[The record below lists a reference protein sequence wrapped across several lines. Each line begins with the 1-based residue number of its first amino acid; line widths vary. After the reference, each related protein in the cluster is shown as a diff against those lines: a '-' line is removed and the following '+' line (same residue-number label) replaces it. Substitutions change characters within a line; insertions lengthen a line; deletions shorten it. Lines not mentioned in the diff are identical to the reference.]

1 MPWAA
6 SFTPKLVVKTPLDG
20 PSTGSAG
27 CAGSASDGS
36 GKLDGTR
43 SQILPHA
50 TITTVAAPGAGVM
63 AASAALGVG
72 VTAASGALGAGVTA
86 ASVWAGVDAAGP
98 WLEVAGAVAGLA
110 APVQAASRP
119 VAAKR
124 TTRARTSV
132 GRERRQVCIGAIL
145 VRRSHPG
152 PEDVRAPR
160 QWDHQRDPNGDRPD
174 PSTGRWDVLVG
185 YGAVPAAAAR
195 SAGRAP
201 KTNATASR
209 TSASEGRTVRVPW
222 ASACIVPS

>member
-6 SFTPKLVVKTPLDG
+6 SFTPRLVVKTPLDG

-50 TITTVAAPGAGVM
+50 TVTTVAAPGASVM

-72 VTAASGALGAGVTA
+72 VTAASGALGAGVMAASAALGVGVTA
-86 ASVWAGVDAAGP
+86 ASVWAGVDADGP

-110 APVQAASRP
+110 APVQAVSRP

-124 TTRARTSV
+124 ATR
-132 GRERRQVCIGAIL
+132 GRE
-145 VRRSHPG
+145 H
-152 PEDVRAPR
+152 
-160 QWDHQRDPNGDRPD
+160 
-174 PSTGRWDVLVG
+174 RWDGSVVG
-185 YGAVPAAAAR
+185 
-195 SAGRAP
+195 
-201 KTNATASR
+201 
-209 TSASEGRTVRVPW
+209 SAS
-222 ASACIVPS
+222 APS